1 MFPSALAAPDMYP
14 RLLRPPA
21 AHSLPQSLHSA
32 FAAHSSFLVE
42 DLLRISRPVSY
53 LHRTIPLPSV
63 SPPGSG
69 ATTLTCSHHT
79 DQAVITTS
87 AQTRTGSPQ
96 NSLSIN
102 NDPNYLKFGVTAILA
117 PETRNG
123 EIIGNVQANINF
135 IIQHLQTGHLL
146 RRDLN
151 LCNAWIEIMRVVS
164 QYFRPI

>member
-1 MFPSALAAPDMYP
+1 MRKGSLQLLFLIHPKGAMMFPSALAAPDMYP

-53 LHRTIPLPSV
+53 FHRTIPLPSV
-63 SPPGSG
+63 SPLASG

-79 DQAVITTS
+79 HQAVISTL

-96 NSLSIN
+96 TALSVN
-102 NDPNYLKFGVTAILA
+102 HDPNYLKFGVNAILA
-117 PETRNG
+117 PSTRNG
-123 EIIGNVQANINF
+123 EIIAKV
-135 IIQHLQTGHLL
+135 
-146 RRDLN
+146 
-151 LCNAWIEIMRVVS
+151 
-164 QYFRPI
+164 

>member
-1 MFPSALAAPDMYP
+1 MRKGSLQLLFLIHPKGAMMFPSALAAPDMYP

-96 NSLSIN
+96 NPLSIN
-102 NDPNYLKFGVTAILA
+102 NDPNYLKFGVNAILA

-123 EIIGNVQANINF
+123 KIIGNV
-135 IIQHLQTGHLL
+135 
-146 RRDLN
+146 
-151 LCNAWIEIMRVVS
+151 
-164 QYFRPI
+164 